1 MLLGL
6 HYPPHFDFGKSKK
19 KKNLQVSVNAN
30 WTDMTKIVPYIVQWS
45 FKMFKIELNSH
56 YLDFWTQIYNFLVV
70 WVIYTNYASNV
81 MLIFYILG

>member
-1 MLLGL
+1 MLTGQTWQKLFHTL
-6 HYPPHFDFGKSKK
+6 CNDH
-19 KKNLQVSVNAN
+19 
-30 WTDMTKIVPYIVQWS
+30 

-81 MLIFYILG
+81 TLIFYILGLSSIFIFIFFSDCRTLKFLKM